1 MQSRRTREGS
11 RFAQLVQQAA
21 VPSWMHGTGA
31 PSAQR
36 ASTASRASFRTD
48 AASDVLSQ
56 IGASMKGPRHASAS
70 AAPAKASAAEDVL
83 ALLEANLQPPS
94 IQHKLSAL
102 RESAGPPQL
111 AADDVREIDKL
122 LFTPA
127 PSQRAVTHRHG
138 SANDVYSSES
148 AMQQLPRPPDPGYN
162 IAVQQPMAVYAD
174 AHTARQFEQQDHGW
188 VMDMPAYGGAQ
199 GSFAAELLPY

>member
-1 MQSRRTREGS
+1 
-11 RFAQLVQQAA
+11 
-21 VPSWMHGTGA
+21 
-31 PSAQR
+31 
-36 ASTASRASFRTD
+36 
-48 AASDVLSQ
+48 
-56 IGASMKGPRHASAS
+56 MKGPRHASAS

-199 GSFAAELLPY
+199 GSFAAELLPTDHRCDHTLPMKISAILFFQISLKSAYLQEDIERTCTPCCMLVV